1 VRNYKNEEAKL
12 KSLLFG
18 GTAEMRTQR
27 GFKLCEEFS
36 IKGEEAFKLK

>member
-1 VRNYKNEEAKL
+1 MRNYKNEETKL

-18 GTAEMRTQR
+18 GTAEMVTQR

-36 IKGEEAFKLK
+36 IKGEEAFELN